1 MDLLALP
8 DVFLRMLMRKM
19 TIKDRLRLRL
29 TCRALERLVADSH
42 AGFFPYLFLGSHE
55 MDGWIDLIIHI
66 DNARFKRVELD
77 REDKV
82 EAFIHMRH
90 RLFSG
95 ISIGYFEM
103 KNHNDN
109 RALDFAIKLLDN
121 FEIKRLCTGAS
132 YEEDL
137 ENKLQHMSHFP
148 LCKYQLTLGFLPESA
163 KLPAFP
169 AMDVL
174 SISSNYTREIRAIP
188 AQTLFRLMNAHRQ
201 LYIRDHYVCLSA
213 DDVKSVVKILSH
225 DKREREIRFDVEHST
240 ITKCLRNYGFS
251 ESSVTG
257 EVRGSFEVG
266 KCSKSGGDMNVV
278 ELRIFDCS
286 ILFSEFSWMG
296 KRRVVGGGRMLN
308 ENITLRNKAIALK
321 TTDSIGN

>member
-1 MDLLALP
+1 MTFDSERFSLRPLISRLHLCLSHTHRVAVIAFALSIMDLLALP

-137 ENKLQHMSHFP
+137 EKRYAQYQPKLYF
-148 LCKYQLTLGFLPESA
+148 G
-163 KLPAFP
+163 
-169 AMDVL
+169 
-174 SISSNYTREIRAIP
+174 
-188 AQTLFRLMNAHRQ
+188 
-201 LYIRDHYVCLSA
+201 
-213 DDVKSVVKILSH
+213 
-225 DKREREIRFDVEHST
+225 
-240 ITKCLRNYGFS
+240 
-251 ESSVTG
+251 
-257 EVRGSFEVG
+257 
-266 KCSKSGGDMNVV
+266 
-278 ELRIFDCS
+278 
-286 ILFSEFSWMG
+286 
-296 KRRVVGGGRMLN
+296 
-308 ENITLRNKAIALK
+308 
-321 TTDSIGN
+321 